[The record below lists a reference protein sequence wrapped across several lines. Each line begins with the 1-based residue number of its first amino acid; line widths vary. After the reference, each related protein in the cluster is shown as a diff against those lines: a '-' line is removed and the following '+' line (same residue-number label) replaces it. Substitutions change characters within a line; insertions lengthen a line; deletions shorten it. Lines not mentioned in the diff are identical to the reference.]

1 MSVEAR
7 LAKLREAYG
16 VALPAKLAEL
26 RAALA
31 AADSG
36 EGIAAARALAHR
48 LRGTAATYG
57 FAAVS
62 EAAGRIEDALD
73 ADPPPSREARTT
85 LAATLPAP

>member
-16 VALPAKLAEL
+16 LALPAKLAEL
-26 RAALA
+26 RAALV
-31 AADSG
+31 AADSS
-36 EGIAAARALAHR
+36 ERVAEARALAHR

-62 EAAGRIEDALD
+62 EACARIEDALD
-73 ADPPPSREARTT
+73 ADPPPSPEARAR
-85 LAATLPAP
+85 LAASLTQ